1 MEESDR
7 NVSFAPCES
16 TVALTEGM
24 FKLAGELMASSIAQG
39 GPSPSFLSMCVFHY
53 LSKGIG
59 NITVHWI
66 TTE

>member
-24 FKLAGELMASSIAQG
+24 FKLAGE
-39 GPSPSFLSMCVFHY
+39 PSPSFLSMCVFHY